1 MWPFILA
8 AFAAVCWGAAP
19 VFGKL
24 GLEGLDP
31 LSAISARTLAAA
43 GLVWLW
49 LAARDGRRQL
59 NGLRLRAW
67 VLLSLEGVA
76 TVFVGDLAYYSALK
90 LGQPGQVALILAS
103 APLVTL
109 VLSAWLF
116 AERVGTAKLLGGL
129 LIAAGVA
136 LVGWR

>member
-1 MWPFILA
+1 MWPFFLA
-8 AFAAVCWGAAP
+8 AFAAVCWGTAP
-19 VFGKL
+19 ILGKL

-31 LSAISARTLAAA
+31 LSAISARTLTAA

-49 LAARDGRRQL
+49 LALTGRRR
-59 NGLRLRAW
+59 RLEH
-67 VLLSLEGVA
+67 LSPRTWGFIALEGIS
-76 TVFVGDLAYYSALK
+76 TVFMGDLAYYSALK
-90 LGQPGQVALILAS
+90 LGQPAQVALILAG

-109 VLSAWLF
+109 ALSAWLF
-116 AERVGTAKLLGGL
+116 AERVGPVKLLGGL